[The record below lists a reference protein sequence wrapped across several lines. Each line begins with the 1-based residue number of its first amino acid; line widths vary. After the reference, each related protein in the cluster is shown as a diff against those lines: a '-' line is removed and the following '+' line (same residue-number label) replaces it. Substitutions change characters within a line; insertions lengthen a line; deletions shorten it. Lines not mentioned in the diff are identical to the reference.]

1 MAIGQMNFS
10 PADDANRIYAI
21 KAAEL
26 RSIPNT
32 PEGKDKLQSLVNS
45 AFGSLA
51 LIEIDKRN
59 RAEMMKMAQ
68 NQQGM
73 TGTMA
78 DASIAEMMRNRMMER
93 MAGDERMGIPNVVNQ
108 FEQRMANEG
117 AEGAEVAD
125 TGEGMF
131 KGAGGG
137 IVAFQQGGRT
147 PIERVF
153 QRSGA
158 LSPSEASEAQK
169 LQLEL
174 TEKYG
179 TAGGFGGLFMDQTDE
194 ERQRAKDIM
203 GRLSRMSVS
212 ELRDLTGA
220 SKDISKAV
228 AEDKKITGVG
238 AEAMQERAKK
248 SGISEAFL
256 KDEPYSDES
265 RRGSASY
272 LKSASDRVPSA
283 KAEAETA
290 PSKTGI
296 GALALPKVETDPEKR
311 ITAEDALLKKMGLG
325 AYGEK
330 VRESMGKRRGEA
342 EERFQKGISSETF
355 LEAAEA
361 AGGGGKRLTGLSA
374 LAAAVGGAG
383 KAATRVRRE
392 KDLALDKITEG
403 EERLSLA
410 EDLYKRGRVSDAIK
424 EGRAAEQQIFDSKI
438 KLRTLDLTEQKI
450 NASIAAAKSRTG
462 GMRIPQSI
470 ITKLID
476 RRNQIKDAVSSN
488 QMTPEAANKELQEIQ
503 REINSFLML
512 GSMQIGTRERGS
524 DED

>member
-10 PADDANRIYAI
+10 PTDDANRIYAI

-59 RAEMMKMAQ
+59 RAEMMRMAQ

-125 TGEGMF
+125 TGEGM
-131 KGAGGG
+131 AGGG
-137 IVAFQQGGRT
+137 IVAFQQGGST
-147 PIERVF
+147 PIGRFF

-174 TEKYG
+174 AEKYG
-179 TAGGFGGLFMDQTDE
+179 TAGGFGGLFMEQTDE

-203 GRLSRMSVS
+203 GRLNSMSLS
-212 ELRDLTGA
+212 ELRNLTGA
-220 SKDISKAV
+220 AKDVGKAIT
-228 AEDKKITGVG
+228 EDKKIG
-238 AEAMQERAKK
+238 AAVKNAEY
-248 SGISEAFL
+248 
-256 KDEPYSDES
+256 PDES

-272 LKSASDRVPSA
+272 LKGASDRVPRA
-283 KAEAETA
+283 KAEAEAA

-296 GALALPKVETDPEKR
+296 GALALPNIETDPEKR
-311 ITAEDALLKKMGLG
+311 IAAEDALLKKMGLG

-342 EERFQKGISSETF
+342 EERFQKGIGSETF

-383 KAATRVRRE
+383 KAATRLRRE
-392 KDLALDKITEG
+392 KDTALDKVAEG
-403 EERLSLA
+403 EERLMLA
-410 EDLYKRGRVSDAIK
+410 EDLYKRGRVSEATK
-424 EGRAAEQQIFDSKI
+424 MAESGKQMLFDSTI
-438 KLRTLDLTEQKI
+438 KLKTLDEQIRRTDATIAAYKAKGAGSFRGGADMAKLNTSI
-450 NASIAAAKSRTG
+450 QEIRALLADPKLPPQQRKEYEQDLKMLKATQARILLQGASIE
-462 GMRIPQSI
+462 
-470 ITKLID
+470 D
-476 RRNQIKDAVSSN
+476 R
-488 QMTPEAANKELQEIQ
+488 P
-503 REINSFLML
+503 
-512 GSMQIGTRERGS
+512 
-524 DED
+524 DE

>member
-10 PADDANRIYAI
+10 PTDDANRIYAI

-125 TGEGMF
+125 TGEGM
-131 KGAGGG
+131 AGGG

-147 PIERVF
+147 PIERAF

-179 TAGGFGGLFMDQTDE
+179 TAGGFGGLFMEQTDE

-203 GRLSRMSVS
+203 GRLNNMSLS

-220 SKDISKAV
+220 AKDIGKAV
-228 AEDKKITGVG
+228 AEDKKVT
-238 AEAMQERAKK
+238 AASA
-248 SGISEAFL
+248 AY
-256 KDEPYSDES
+256 PDES

-272 LKSASDRVPSA
+272 LKGASDRVPSA
-283 KAEAETA
+283 KAEAEAA

-296 GALALPKVETDPEKR
+296 GALALPKVETDPEKL
-311 ITAEDALLKKMGLG
+311 IAAEDALLKKMGLG

-330 VRESMGKRRGEA
+330 VRESMGKRKGEA

-361 AGGGGKRLTGLSA
+361 AGGGGKRLTGLGA

-383 KAATRVRRE
+383 KAATRLRRE
-392 KDLALDKITEG
+392 KDTALDKITEG

-438 KLRTLDLTEQKI
+438 KLRTLDEQI
-450 NASIAAAKSRTG
+450 RRTDATIAAAKARSSGAFRG
-462 GMRIPQSI
+462 GADVAKLATSI
-470 ITKLID
+470 
-476 RRNQIKDAVSSN
+476 
-488 QMTPEAANKELQEIQ
+488 QEITSLLADPKLPPQQ
-503 REINSFLML
+503 RQMYEQQLKVLKATQARILLQGAS
-512 GSMQIGTRERGS
+512 I
-524 DED
+524 EDQPD

>member
-1 MAIGQMNFS
+1 MSIGQMNFS
-10 PADDANRIYAI
+10 PTDDANRIYAI

-32 PEGKDKLQSLVNS
+32 PEGKDKLQGLVNS

-59 RAEMMKMAQ
+59 RAEMMRMAQ

-125 TGEGMF
+125 TGEGM
-131 KGAGGG
+131 AGGG
-137 IVAFQQGGRT
+137 IVAFQQGGGT
-147 PIERVF
+147 PIGRAF

-169 LQLEL
+169 LQAEL
-174 TEKYG
+174 VEKYG
-179 TAGGFGGLFMDQTDE
+179 TAGGFGGLFMEQTDE

-203 GRLSRMSVS
+203 GRLNKMSLS

-220 SKDISKAV
+220 AKDVGKAIT
-228 AEDKKITGVG
+228 EDKKIG
-238 AEAMQERAKK
+238 AAVKNAEY
-248 SGISEAFL
+248 
-256 KDEPYSDES
+256 PDES

-272 LKSASDRVPSA
+272 LKGASDRVPSA
-283 KAEAETA
+283 KAEAEAA
-290 PSKTGI
+290 PSRTGI
-296 GALALPKVETDPEKR
+296 GALALPNIETDPEKR
-311 ITAEDALLKKMGLG
+311 ITAEDALFKKMGIG

-342 EERFQKGISSETF
+342 EERFQKGIGSETF

-383 KAATRVRRE
+383 KAATRLRRE
-392 KDLALDKITEG
+392 KDTALDKVAEG
-403 EERLSLA
+403 EERLMLA
-410 EDLYKRGRVSDAIK
+410 EDLYKRGRVSEATK
-424 EGRAAEQQIFDSKI
+424 MAESGKQMLFDSTI
-438 KLRTLDLTEQKI
+438 KLKTLDEQIRRTDATIAAYKAKGAGSFRGGADMAKLNTSI
-450 NASIAAAKSRTG
+450 QEIRALLANPELPPQQRKEYEQDLKMLKATQARILLQGASI
-462 GMRIPQSI
+462 
-470 ITKLID
+470 
-476 RRNQIKDAVSSN
+476 
-488 QMTPEAANKELQEIQ
+488 
-503 REINSFLML
+503 
-512 GSMQIGTRERGS
+512 
-524 DED
+524 EDKPD

>member
-1 MAIGQMNFS
+1 MNFS
-10 PADDANRIYAI
+10 PTDDANRIYAI

-59 RAEMMKMAQ
+59 RAEMMRVAQ

-117 AEGAEVAD
+117 AEGAKVAD

-137 IVAFQQGGRT
+137 IVAFQQGGKAQMESDRAALIDTARKLGYSAADIATLIPRAVGGAFNAAVIRPARAVTGEEIPFIPDVVDEGDYSSMT
-147 PIERVF
+147 PFYDKYVRGKKTATERGIPTT
-153 QRSGA
+153 Q
-158 LSPSEASEAQK
+158 
-169 LQLEL
+169 
-174 TEKYG
+174 
-179 TAGGFGGLFMDQTDE
+179 DTDY
-194 ERQRAKDIM
+194 
-203 GRLSRMSVS
+203 
-212 ELRDLTGA
+212 
-220 SKDISKAV
+220 
-228 AEDKKITGVG
+228 
-238 AEAMQERAKK
+238 
-248 SGISEAFL
+248 
-256 KDEPYSDES
+256 PDES

-272 LKSASDRVPSA
+272 LKGASDRVPSA

-296 GALALPKVETDPEKR
+296 GALALPKVETDPEKL
-311 ITAEDALLKKMGLG
+311 IAAEDALLKKMGLG

-330 VRESMGKRRGEA
+330 VRESMGKRKSEA

-361 AGGGGKRLTGLSA
+361 AGGGGKRLTGLGA

-383 KAATRVRRE
+383 KAATRLRRE
-392 KDLALDKITEG
+392 KDTALDKVTEG
-403 EERLSLA
+403 EERLLLA
-410 EDLYKRGRVSDAIK
+410 EDLYKRGRVSDATK
-424 EGRAAEQQIFDSKI
+424 MAKAAEQQIFDNTL

-450 NASIAAAKSRTG
+450 NATLAAAKSRAG

-470 ITKLID
+470 IVQLEKDLSLLKD
-476 RRNQIKDAVSSN
+476 ALSSGQIKPEEYQKRAADLEKRISSY
-488 QMTPEAANKELQEIQ
+488 I
-503 REINSFLML
+503 ML
-512 GSMQIGTRERGS
+512 GGMQIGTRERGS

>member
-10 PADDANRIYAI
+10 PTDDANRIYAI

-32 PEGKDKLQSLVNS
+32 PEGKDKLQGLVNS

-59 RAEMMKMAQ
+59 RAEMMRMAQ

-125 TGEGMF
+125 TGEGM
-131 KGAGGG
+131 AGGG
-137 IVAFQQGGRT
+137 IVAFQQGGST
-147 PIERVF
+147 PIGRFF

-174 TEKYG
+174 AEKYG
-179 TAGGFGGLFMDQTDE
+179 TAGGFGGLFMEQTDE

-203 GRLSRMSVS
+203 GRLNSMSLS

-220 SKDISKAV
+220 AKDVGKAIT
-228 AEDKKITGVG
+228 EDKKIG
-238 AEAMQERAKK
+238 AAVKNAEY
-248 SGISEAFL
+248 
-256 KDEPYSDES
+256 PDES

-272 LKSASDRVPSA
+272 LKGASDRVPSA
-283 KAEAETA
+283 KAEAEAA

-296 GALALPKVETDPEKR
+296 GALGLPKVETDPEKL
-311 ITAEDALLKKMGLG
+311 IAAEDALLKKMGLG

-330 VRESMGKRRGEA
+330 VRESMGKRRGEV
-342 EERFQKGISSETF
+342 EERFQKGIGSETF

-392 KDLALDKITEG
+392 RDTALDKVTEG
-403 EERLSLA
+403 EERLMLA
-410 EDLYKRGRVSDAIK
+410 EDLYKRGRVADATK
-424 EGRAAEQQIFDSKI
+424 MAKSAEQQIFDNTV
-438 KLRTLDLTEQKI
+438 KLKTLDEQIRRTDATIAAYKAKGAGSFRGGADVAKLATAIQELTGVLADPKLPPQQRQAYEQQLKVLKATQARI
-450 NASIAAAKSRTG
+450 LLQGASIE
-462 GMRIPQSI
+462 
-470 ITKLID
+470 D
-476 RRNQIKDAVSSN
+476 R
-488 QMTPEAANKELQEIQ
+488 P
-503 REINSFLML
+503 
-512 GSMQIGTRERGS
+512 
-524 DED
+524 DE

>member
-1 MAIGQMNFS
+1 MNFS
-10 PADDANRIYAI
+10 PTDDANRIYAI

-51 LIEIDKRN
+51 LIEIGKRN
-59 RAEMMKMAQ
+59 RAEMMRIAQ

-78 DASIAEMMRNRMMER
+78 DAAIAEMMRNRMMER

-131 KGAGGG
+131 RGAGGG
-137 IVAFQQGGRT
+137 IVAFQQGGSTPFDRT
-147 PIERVF
+147 F
-153 QRSGA
+153 SGA
-158 LSPSEASEAQK
+158 LTNLRKQGAEASEAQK
-169 LQLEL
+169 LQEEL
-174 TEKYG
+174 IEKYG
-179 TAGGFGGLFMDQTDE
+179 TASGFGGLFMEQTDE

-203 GRLSRMSVS
+203 GRLNKMSLS

-220 SKDISKAV
+220 AKDVGKAIT
-228 AEDKKITGVG
+228 EDKKIG
-238 AEAMQERAKK
+238 AAVKEAEY
-248 SGISEAFL
+248 
-256 KDEPYSDES
+256 PDES

-272 LKSASDRVPSA
+272 LKGPKDRVPESTGT
-283 KAEAETA
+283 AEAA

-296 GALALPKVETDPEKR
+296 GALALPNIETDPEKR
-311 ITAEDALLKKMGLG
+311 ITAEDALFKKMGIG

-342 EERFQKGISSETF
+342 EERFQKGIGSETF

-383 KAATRVRRE
+383 KAATRLRRE
-392 KDLALDKITEG
+392 KDLALDKVAEG
-403 EERLSLA
+403 EERLMLA
-410 EDLYKRGRVSDAIK
+410 EDLYKRNRVSEATK
-424 EGRAAEQQIFDSKI
+424 MAESGKQMIFDNTIKSK
-438 KLRTLDLTEQKI
+438 TLDEQI
-450 NASIAAAKSRTG
+450 RRTDAAVAAAKSRVG

-470 ITKLID
+470 IVQLEKDLSLLKD
-476 RRNQIKDAVSSN
+476 ALSSGQIKPEEYQKRAADLEKRISSY
-488 QMTPEAANKELQEIQ
+488 I
-503 REINSFLML
+503 ML
-512 GSMQIGTRERGS
+512 GGMQIGTRERGS

>member
-1 MAIGQMNFS
+1 
-10 PADDANRIYAI
+10 
-21 KAAEL
+21 
-26 RSIPNT
+26 
-32 PEGKDKLQSLVNS
+32 
-45 AFGSLA
+45 
-51 LIEIDKRN
+51 
-59 RAEMMKMAQ
+59 MAQ

-125 TGEGMF
+125 TGEGM
-131 KGAGGG
+131 AGGG
-137 IVAFQQGGRT
+137 IVAFQQGGGT
-147 PIERVF
+147 PIGRAF

-158 LSPSEASEAQK
+158 LGPSEASEAQK

-174 TEKYG
+174 AEKYG
-179 TAGGFGGLFMDQTDE
+179 TAGGFGGLFMEQTDE
-194 ERQRAKDIM
+194 ERKRAKDIM
-203 GRLSRMSVS
+203 GRLNSMSLS

-220 SKDISKAV
+220 AKDVGKAIT
-228 AEDKKITGVG
+228 EDKKIG
-238 AEAMQERAKK
+238 AAVKEAEY
-248 SGISEAFL
+248 
-256 KDEPYSDES
+256 PDES

-272 LKSASDRVPSA
+272 LKGPKDRVPEPT
-283 KAEAETA
+283 AEAA

-296 GALALPKVETDPEKR
+296 GALALPNIETDPEKR
-311 ITAEDALLKKMGLG
+311 ITAEDALFKKMGIG

-342 EERFQKGISSETF
+342 EERFQKGIGSETF

-383 KAATRVRRE
+383 KAATRLRRE
-392 KDLALDKITEG
+392 KDTALDKVTEG
-403 EERLSLA
+403 EERLMLA
-410 EDLYKRGRVSDAIK
+410 EDLYKRGRVSEANK
-424 EGRAAEQQIFDSKI
+424 MAESGKQMLFDSTI
-438 KLRTLDLTEQKI
+438 KLKTLDEQI
-450 NASIAAAKSRTG
+450 RRTDAAVATAKSRVG

-488 QMTPEAANKELQEIQ
+488 QMTQEAANKELQEIQ

>member
-1 MAIGQMNFS
+1 MSIGQMNFS
-10 PADDANRIYAI
+10 PTDDANRIYAI

-131 KGAGGG
+131 RGAGGG
-137 IVAFQQGGRT
+137 IVAFQQGGKAQMESDRAALIDTARKLGYSAADIATLIPRAVGGAFNAAVVRPARAVTGEEIPFIPDVVDEGDYSSMT
-147 PIERVF
+147 PFYDKYVRGKKTATERGIPTT
-153 QRSGA
+153 Q
-158 LSPSEASEAQK
+158 
-169 LQLEL
+169 
-174 TEKYG
+174 
-179 TAGGFGGLFMDQTDE
+179 DTDY
-194 ERQRAKDIM
+194 
-203 GRLSRMSVS
+203 
-212 ELRDLTGA
+212 
-220 SKDISKAV
+220 
-228 AEDKKITGVG
+228 
-238 AEAMQERAKK
+238 
-248 SGISEAFL
+248 
-256 KDEPYSDES
+256 PDES

-272 LKSASDRVPSA
+272 LKGASDRVPSA
-283 KAEAETA
+283 KAEAEAA

-296 GALALPKVETDPEKR
+296 KALGLPKVETDPEKL
-311 ITAEDALLKKMGLG
+311 IAAEDALLKKMGLG

-342 EERFQKGISSETF
+342 EERFQKGIGSETF

-361 AGGGGKRLTGLSA
+361 AGGGGKRLTGLGA

-383 KAATRVRRE
+383 KAATRLRRE
-392 KDLALDKITEG
+392 KDTALDKVTEG
-403 EERLSLA
+403 EERLLLA
-410 EDLYKRGRVSDAIK
+410 EDLYKRGRVSDATK
-424 EGRAAEQQIFDSKI
+424 MAKAAEQQIFDNTL
-438 KLRTLDLTEQKI
+438 KLRNLDLTEQKI
-450 NASIAAAKSRTG
+450 NATLAAAKARSSGAFRG
-462 GMRIPQSI
+462 GADVAKLATSI
-470 ITKLID
+470 
-476 RRNQIKDAVSSN
+476 
-488 QMTPEAANKELQEIQ
+488 QEITSLLADPKLPPQQ
-503 REINSFLML
+503 RQMYEQQLKVLKATQARILLQGAS
-512 GSMQIGTRERGS
+512 I
-524 DED
+524 EDQPD

>member
-10 PADDANRIYAI
+10 PTDDANRIYAI

-32 PEGKDKLQSLVNS
+32 PEGKDKLQGLVNS

-131 KGAGGG
+131 RGAGGG
-137 IVAFQQGGRT
+137 IVAFQQGGST
-147 PIERVF
+147 PFGRFF

-179 TAGGFGGLFMDQTDE
+179 SAGGFGGLFMEQTDE
-194 ERQRAKDIM
+194 ERKRAKDIM
-203 GRLSRMSVS
+203 GRLNSMSLS

-220 SKDISKAV
+220 AKDVGKAIT
-228 AEDKKITGVG
+228 EDKKIG
-238 AEAMQERAKK
+238 AAVKEAEY
-248 SGISEAFL
+248 
-256 KDEPYSDES
+256 PDES

-272 LKSASDRVPSA
+272 LKGASDRVPASTPA
-283 KAEAETA
+283 AEAA

-296 GALALPKVETDPEKR
+296 GALGLPKGETDPEKL
-311 ITAEDALLKKMGLG
+311 IAAEDALLKKMGLG

-392 KDLALDKITEG
+392 RDTALDKVTEG
-403 EERLSLA
+403 EERLMLA
-410 EDLYKRGRVSDAIK
+410 EDLYKRGRVADATK
-424 EGRAAEQQIFDSKI
+424 MAKSAEQQIFDNTV
-438 KLRTLDLTEQKI
+438 KLKTLDEQIRRTDATIAAYKAKGAGSFRGGADVAKLATAIQELTGVLADPKLPPQQRQAYEQQLKVLKATQARI
-450 NASIAAAKSRTG
+450 LLQGASIE
-462 GMRIPQSI
+462 
-470 ITKLID
+470 D
-476 RRNQIKDAVSSN
+476 R
-488 QMTPEAANKELQEIQ
+488 P
-503 REINSFLML
+503 
-512 GSMQIGTRERGS
+512 
-524 DED
+524 DE

>member
-1 MAIGQMNFS
+1 MSIGQMNFS
-10 PADDANRIYAI
+10 PTDDANRIYAI

-32 PEGKDKLQSLVNS
+32 PEGKDKLQGLVNS

-59 RAEMMKMAQ
+59 RAEMMRMAQ

-125 TGEGMF
+125 TGEGM
-131 KGAGGG
+131 AGGG
-137 IVAFQQGGRT
+137 IVAFQQGGSTPFDRT
-147 PIERVF
+147 L
-153 QRSGA
+153 SGA
-158 LSPSEASEAQK
+158 LANFRKQGAEESEAFK
-169 LQLEL
+169 LQAEL
-174 TEKYG
+174 AEKYG
-179 TAGGFGGLFMDQTDE
+179 TAGGFGGLFMEQTDE

-203 GRLSRMSVS
+203 GRLNKMSLS

-220 SKDISKAV
+220 AKDVGKAIT
-228 AEDKKITGVG
+228 EDKKITG
-238 AEAMQERAKK
+238 ADADAMRARAKK

-256 KDEPYSDES
+256 KDEPYPDES

-272 LKSASDRVPSA
+272 LKGPKDRVPEPT
-283 KAEAETA
+283 AEAA

-296 GALALPKVETDPEKR
+296 KALGLPKVETDPEKL
-311 ITAEDALLKKMGLG
+311 IAAEDALLKKMGLG

-342 EERFQKGISSETF
+342 EERFQKGIGSETF

-383 KAATRVRRE
+383 KAATRLRRE
-392 KDLALDKITEG
+392 KDTALDKVAEG
-403 EERLSLA
+403 EERLMLA
-410 EDLYKRGRVSDAIK
+410 EDLYKRGRVADATK
-424 EGRAAEQQIFDSKI
+424 MAKSAEQQIFDNQI
-438 KLRTLDLTEQKI
+438 KLRSLDLTEQKI
-450 NASIAAAKSRTG
+450 NATLAAAKARGAGSFRGGADVAKLATSIQELTG
-462 GMRIPQSI
+462 ALADPKLPPQQRQLYEQQLKMLKAAQARILLQGASI
-470 ITKLID
+470 
-476 RRNQIKDAVSSN
+476 
-488 QMTPEAANKELQEIQ
+488 
-503 REINSFLML
+503 
-512 GSMQIGTRERGS
+512 
-524 DED
+524 EDQPD

>member
-10 PADDANRIYAI
+10 PTDDANRIYAI

-125 TGEGMF
+125 TGEGM
-131 KGAGGG
+131 AGGG

-147 PIERVF
+147 PIERAF

-158 LSPSEASEAQK
+158 LSPAEASEAQK

-179 TAGGFGGLFMDQTDE
+179 TAGGFGGLFMEQTDE

-203 GRLSRMSVS
+203 GRLNSMSLS

-220 SKDISKAV
+220 AKDIGKAV
-228 AEDKKITGVG
+228 AEDKKVT
-238 AEAMQERAKK
+238 AASA
-248 SGISEAFL
+248 AY
-256 KDEPYSDES
+256 PDES

-272 LKSASDRVPSA
+272 LKGASDRVPSA
-283 KAEAETA
+283 KAEAEAA

-296 GALALPKVETDPEKR
+296 GALALPKGETDPEK
-311 ITAEDALLKKMGLG
+311 ILAAEDALLKKMGLG

-330 VRESMGKRRGEA
+330 VRESMGKRRGET
-342 EERFQKGISSETF
+342 EERFQKGIGSETF

-361 AGGGGKRLTGLSA
+361 AGGGGKRLTGLGA

-383 KAATRVRRE
+383 KAATRLRRE
-392 KDLALDKITEG
+392 KDTALDKITEG

-424 EGRAAEQQIFDSKI
+424 EGRAAEQQIFDNTV
-438 KLRTLDLTEQKI
+438 KLRTLDLAEQKI
-450 NASIAAAKSRTG
+450 NAAAKAKASGAFRG
-462 GMRIPQSI
+462 GADVAKLATSIQELTSALADPKLPPQQRQMFEQQLKMLKATQARILLQGASI
-470 ITKLID
+470 
-476 RRNQIKDAVSSN
+476 
-488 QMTPEAANKELQEIQ
+488 
-503 REINSFLML
+503 
-512 GSMQIGTRERGS
+512 
-524 DED
+524 EDQPD

>member
-10 PADDANRIYAI
+10 PTDDANRIYAI

-117 AEGAEVAD
+117 VESAEVAD
-125 TGEGMF
+125 TGEGM
-131 KGAGGG
+131 AGGG
-137 IVAFQQGGRT
+137 IVAFQQGGKAQMESDRAALIDTARKLGYSAADIATLIPRAIGGAFNAAVIRPARAVTGEEIPFIPDVVDTSEVKEGDYSSMT
-147 PIERVF
+147 PFYDKYVRGKKTATER
-153 QRSGA
+153 GIPA
-158 LSPSEASEAQK
+158 AQ
-169 LQLEL
+169 
-174 TEKYG
+174 
-179 TAGGFGGLFMDQTDE
+179 DTDY
-194 ERQRAKDIM
+194 
-203 GRLSRMSVS
+203 
-212 ELRDLTGA
+212 
-220 SKDISKAV
+220 
-228 AEDKKITGVG
+228 
-238 AEAMQERAKK
+238 
-248 SGISEAFL
+248 
-256 KDEPYSDES
+256 PDES

-272 LKSASDRVPSA
+272 LKGASDRVPSA

-296 GALALPKVETDPEKR
+296 GALALPKVETDPEKL
-311 ITAEDALLKKMGLG
+311 IAAEDALLKKMGLG

-330 VRESMGKRRGEA
+330 VRESMGKRKGEA
-342 EERFQKGISSETF
+342 EERFQKGIGSETF

-361 AGGGGKRLTGLSA
+361 AGGGGKRLTGLGA

-383 KAATRVRRE
+383 KAATRLRRE
-392 KDLALDKITEG
+392 KDTALDKVTEG
-403 EERLSLA
+403 EERLLLA
-410 EDLYKRGRVSDAIK
+410 EDLYKRGRVSDATK
-424 EGRAAEQQIFDSKI
+424 MAKAAEQQIFDNTL

-450 NASIAAAKSRTG
+450 NATIAAAKSRAG

-470 ITKLID
+470 IVQLEKD
-476 RRNQIKDAVSSN
+476 RSLLADALSSGQIKPEEYQKRMADLEKRISSY
-488 QMTPEAANKELQEIQ
+488 I
-503 REINSFLML
+503 ML
-512 GSMQIGTRERGS
+512 GGMQIGTRERGS

>member
-10 PADDANRIYAI
+10 PTDDANRIYAI

-117 AEGAEVAD
+117 AESAEVAD
-125 TGEGMF
+125 TGEGM
-131 KGAGGG
+131 AGGG

-179 TAGGFGGLFMDQTDE
+179 TAGGFGGLFMEQTDE

-203 GRLSRMSVS
+203 GRLNNMSLS

-220 SKDISKAV
+220 AKDIGKAV
-228 AEDKKITGVG
+228 AEDKKVT
-238 AEAMQERAKK
+238 AASA
-248 SGISEAFL
+248 AY
-256 KDEPYSDES
+256 PDES

-283 KAEAETA
+283 KAEAETD

-296 GALALPKVETDPEKR
+296 GALGLPKVETDPEKL
-311 ITAEDALLKKMGLG
+311 IAAEDALLKKMGLG

-330 VRESMGKRRGEA
+330 VRESMGKRKGEA

-361 AGGGGKRLTGLSA
+361 AGGGGKRLTGLGA

-383 KAATRVRRE
+383 KAATRLRRE
-392 KDLALDKITEG
+392 KDTALDKVTEG
-403 EERLSLA
+403 EERLLLA
-410 EDLYKRGRVSDAIK
+410 EDLYKRGRVSDATK
-424 EGRAAEQQIFDSKI
+424 MAKTAEQQIFDNTV
-438 KLRTLDLTEQKI
+438 KLKTLDEQI
-450 NASIAAAKSRTG
+450 RRTDATIAAAKAKASGAFRG
-462 GMRIPQSI
+462 GADIAQLATSI
-470 ITKLID
+470 
-476 RRNQIKDAVSSN
+476 
-488 QMTPEAANKELQEIQ
+488 QEITRSLADPKLPPQ
-503 REINSFLML
+503 ERQMYEQQLKML
-512 GSMQIGTRERGS
+512 KAAQARILLQGASI
-524 DED
+524 EDRPD

>member
-1 MAIGQMNFS
+1 MAIGQMNLS
-10 PADDANRIYAI
+10 PTDDANRIYAI

-147 PIERVF
+147 PIERAF

-158 LSPSEASEAQK
+158 LSPAEASEAQK

-179 TAGGFGGLFMDQTDE
+179 TAGGFGGLFMEQTDE

-203 GRLSRMSVS
+203 GRLNSMSLS

-220 SKDISKAV
+220 AKDIGKAV
-228 AEDKKITGVG
+228 AEDKKVT
-238 AEAMQERAKK
+238 AASA
-248 SGISEAFL
+248 AY
-256 KDEPYSDES
+256 PDES

-272 LKSASDRVPSA
+272 LKGPKDRVPEPT
-283 KAEAETA
+283 AEAA

-296 GALALPKVETDPEKR
+296 GALGLPKGETDPEK
-311 ITAEDALLKKMGLG
+311 ILAAEDALLKKMGLG

-330 VRESMGKRRGEA
+330 VRESMGKRKGEA
-342 EERFQKGISSETF
+342 EERFQKGIGSETF

-361 AGGGGKRLTGLSA
+361 AGGGGKRLTGLGA

-383 KAATRVRRE
+383 KAATRLRRE
-392 KDLALDKITEG
+392 KDTALDKVTEG
-403 EERLSLA
+403 EERLLLA
-410 EDLYKRGRVSDAIK
+410 EDLYKRGRVSDATK
-424 EGRAAEQQIFDSKI
+424 MAKTAEQQIFDNTV
-438 KLRTLDLTEQKI
+438 KLKTLDEQI
-450 NASIAAAKSRTG
+450 RRTDATIAAAKAKASGAFRG
-462 GMRIPQSI
+462 GADVAKLATSIQEVTSLLADPKLPPQQRQMYEQQLKVLKATQARILLQGASI
-470 ITKLID
+470 
-476 RRNQIKDAVSSN
+476 
-488 QMTPEAANKELQEIQ
+488 
-503 REINSFLML
+503 
-512 GSMQIGTRERGS
+512 
-524 DED
+524 EDQPD

>member
-1 MAIGQMNFS
+1 MSIGQMNFS
-10 PADDANRIYAI
+10 PTDDANRIYAI

-32 PEGKDKLQSLVNS
+32 PEGKDKLQGLVNS

-59 RAEMMKMAQ
+59 RAEMMRMAQ

-125 TGEGMF
+125 TGEGM
-131 KGAGGG
+131 AGGG
-137 IVAFQQGGRT
+137 IVAFQQGGSTPFDRT
-147 PIERVF
+147 F
-153 QRSGA
+153 SGA
-158 LSPSEASEAQK
+158 LSSLRKQGAEASEAQK
-169 LQLEL
+169 LQEEL
-174 TEKYG
+174 IEKYG
-179 TAGGFGGLFMDQTDE
+179 TASGFGGLFMEQTDE

-203 GRLSRMSVS
+203 GRLNKMSLS

-220 SKDISKAV
+220 AKDVGKAIT
-228 AEDKKITGVG
+228 EDKKIG
-238 AEAMQERAKK
+238 AAVKEAEY
-248 SGISEAFL
+248 
-256 KDEPYSDES
+256 PDES

-272 LKSASDRVPSA
+272 LKRPSDRVPASTPA
-283 KAEAETA
+283 AEAA

-296 GALALPKVETDPEKR
+296 GALGLPKAETDPEKLLA
-311 ITAEDALLKKMGLG
+311 AEDALLKKMGLG

-342 EERFQKGISSETF
+342 EERFQKGIGSETF

-383 KAATRVRRE
+383 KAATRLRRE
-392 KDLALDKITEG
+392 KDTALDKITEG
-403 EERLSLA
+403 EERLILA
-410 EDLYKRGRVSDAIK
+410 EDLYRRGRVSEATK
-424 EGRAAEQQIFDSKI
+424 TAKAAEQQIFDNQI
-438 KLRTLDLTEQKI
+438 KLRSLDLTEQKI
-450 NASIAAAKSRTG
+450 NATLAAAKSRGAGSFRGGADIAKLTTSIQELTG
-462 GMRIPQSI
+462 ALADPKLPPQQRQLYEQQLKMLKAAQARILLQGASI
-470 ITKLID
+470 
-476 RRNQIKDAVSSN
+476 
-488 QMTPEAANKELQEIQ
+488 
-503 REINSFLML
+503 
-512 GSMQIGTRERGS
+512 
-524 DED
+524 EDLPD

>member
-10 PADDANRIYAI
+10 PTDDANRIYAI

-59 RAEMMKMAQ
+59 RAEMMRMAQ

-125 TGEGMF
+125 TGEGM
-131 KGAGGG
+131 AGGG
-137 IVAFQQGGRT
+137 IVAFQQGGST
-147 PIERVF
+147 PIGRFF

-174 TEKYG
+174 AEKYG
-179 TAGGFGGLFMDQTDE
+179 TAGGFGGLFMEQTDE

-203 GRLSRMSVS
+203 GRLNKMSLS

-220 SKDISKAV
+220 AKDVGKAIT
-228 AEDKKITGVG
+228 EDKKIG
-238 AEAMQERAKK
+238 AAVKNTEY
-248 SGISEAFL
+248 
-256 KDEPYSDES
+256 PDES

-272 LKSASDRVPSA
+272 LKGASDRVPSA
-283 KAEAETA
+283 KAEAEAA

-296 GALALPKVETDPEKR
+296 GALGLPKAETDPEKLLA
-311 ITAEDALLKKMGLG
+311 AEDALLKKMGLG

-342 EERFQKGISSETF
+342 EERFQKGIGSETF

-383 KAATRVRRE
+383 KAATRLRRE
-392 KDLALDKITEG
+392 KDTALDKITEG
-403 EERLSLA
+403 EERLILA
-410 EDLYKRGRVSDAIK
+410 EDLYNRGRVSEATK
-424 EGRAAEQQIFDSKI
+424 TAKAAEQQIFDNKL

-450 NASIAAAKSRTG
+450 NATLAAAKSRGAGSFRGGADIAKLTTSIQELTG
-462 GMRIPQSI
+462 ALADPKLPPQQRQLYEQQLKMLKAAQARILLQGASI
-470 ITKLID
+470 
-476 RRNQIKDAVSSN
+476 
-488 QMTPEAANKELQEIQ
+488 
-503 REINSFLML
+503 
-512 GSMQIGTRERGS
+512 
-524 DED
+524 EDLPD

>member
-10 PADDANRIYAI
+10 PTDDANLIYAI

-32 PEGKDKLQSLVNS
+32 PEGKDKLQGLVNS

-51 LIEIDKRN
+51 LIEIGKRN
-59 RAEMMKMAQ
+59 RAEMMRMAQ

-78 DASIAEMMRNRMMER
+78 DAAIAEMMRNRMMER

-131 KGAGGG
+131 RGAGGG
-137 IVAFQQGGRT
+137 IVAFQQGGST
-147 PIERVF
+147 PIGRFF

-179 TAGGFGGLFMDQTDE
+179 SAGGFGGLFMEQTDE

-203 GRLSRMSVS
+203 GRLNSMSLS

-220 SKDISKAV
+220 AKDVGKAIT
-228 AEDKKITGVG
+228 EDKKIG
-238 AEAMQERAKK
+238 AAVKEAEY
-248 SGISEAFL
+248 
-256 KDEPYSDES
+256 PDES

-272 LKSASDRVPSA
+272 LKGAKDRVPESTGT
-283 KAEAETA
+283 AEAA

-296 GALALPKVETDPEKR
+296 GALGLPKGETDPEKL
-311 ITAEDALLKKMGLG
+311 IAAEDALLKKMGLG

-330 VRESMGKRRGEA
+330 VRESMGKRKGEA

-392 KDLALDKITEG
+392 RDTALDKVTEG
-403 EERLSLA
+403 EERLLLA
-410 EDLYKRGRVSDAIK
+410 EDLYKRGRVADATK
-424 EGRAAEQQIFDSKI
+424 MAKSAEQQIFDNTV
-438 KLRTLDLTEQKI
+438 KLKTLDEQIRRTDATIAAYKAKGAGSFRGGADVAKLATSI
-450 NASIAAAKSRTG
+450 QEVTSLLADPKLPPQQRQMYEQQLKVLKATQARILLQGASIE
-462 GMRIPQSI
+462 
-470 ITKLID
+470 D
-476 RRNQIKDAVSSN
+476 R
-488 QMTPEAANKELQEIQ
+488 P
-503 REINSFLML
+503 
-512 GSMQIGTRERGS
+512 
-524 DED
+524 DE

>member
-1 MAIGQMNFS
+1 MAIGQMNLS
-10 PADDANRIYAI
+10 PTDDANRIYAI

-59 RAEMMKMAQ
+59 RAEMMEMAK

-78 DASIAEMMRNRMMER
+78 DAAVAQMMRNRMMER

-147 PIERVF
+147 PIERAF

-158 LSPSEASEAQK
+158 LSPAEASEAQK

-179 TAGGFGGLFMDQTDE
+179 TAGGFGGLFMEQTDE

-203 GRLSRMSVS
+203 GRLNSMSLS

-220 SKDISKAV
+220 AKDIGKAV
-228 AEDKKITGVG
+228 AEDKKVT
-238 AEAMQERAKK
+238 AASA
-248 SGISEAFL
+248 AY
-256 KDEPYSDES
+256 PDES

-272 LKSASDRVPSA
+272 LKGPKDRVPEPT
-283 KAEAETA
+283 AEAA

-296 GALALPKVETDPEKR
+296 GALGLPKGETDPEK
-311 ITAEDALLKKMGLG
+311 ILAAEDALLKKMGLG

-342 EERFQKGISSETF
+342 EERFQKGIGSETF

-361 AGGGGKRLTGLSA
+361 AGGGGKRLTGLGA

-383 KAATRVRRE
+383 KAATRLRRE
-392 KDLALDKITEG
+392 KDTALDKVTEG
-403 EERLSLA
+403 EERLLLA
-410 EDLYKRGRVSDAIK
+410 EDLYKRGRVSDATK
-424 EGRAAEQQIFDSKI
+424 MAKTAEQQIFDNTV
-438 KLRTLDLTEQKI
+438 KLKTLDEQI
-450 NASIAAAKSRTG
+450 RRTDATIAAAKAKASGAFRG
-462 GMRIPQSI
+462 GADVAKLATSI
-470 ITKLID
+470 
-476 RRNQIKDAVSSN
+476 
-488 QMTPEAANKELQEIQ
+488 QEITSLLADPKLPPQQ
-503 REINSFLML
+503 RQMYEQQLKVLKATQARILLQGAS
-512 GSMQIGTRERGS
+512 I
-524 DED
+524 EDQPD

>member
-10 PADDANRIYAI
+10 PTDDANRIYAI

-125 TGEGMF
+125 TGEGM
-131 KGAGGG
+131 AGGG

-147 PIERVF
+147 PIERAF

-158 LSPSEASEAQK
+158 LSPAEASEAQK

-203 GRLSRMSVS
+203 GRLNNMSLS

-220 SKDISKAV
+220 AKDIGKAV
-228 AEDKKITGVG
+228 AEDKKTT
-238 AEAMQERAKK
+238 AA
-248 SGISEAFL
+248 SG
-256 KDEPYSDES
+256 DYPDES

-296 GALALPKVETDPEKR
+296 GALGLPKVETDPEKL
-311 ITAEDALLKKMGLG
+311 IAAEDALLKKMGLG

-330 VRESMGKRRGEA
+330 VRESMGKRKGEA

-383 KAATRVRRE
+383 KAATRLRRE
-392 KDLALDKITEG
+392 KDTALDKVTEG
-403 EERLSLA
+403 EERLLLA
-410 EDLYKRGRVSDAIK
+410 EDLYKRGRVSDATK
-424 EGRAAEQQIFDSKI
+424 MAKTAEQQIFDNTV
-438 KLRTLDLTEQKI
+438 KLKTLDEQI
-450 NASIAAAKSRTG
+450 RRTDATIAAAKAKASGAFRG
-462 GMRIPQSI
+462 GADIAQLATSI
-470 ITKLID
+470 
-476 RRNQIKDAVSSN
+476 
-488 QMTPEAANKELQEIQ
+488 QEITRSLADPKLPPQ
-503 REINSFLML
+503 ERQMYEQQLKML
-512 GSMQIGTRERGS
+512 KAAQARILLQGASI
-524 DED
+524 EDRPD

>member
-10 PADDANRIYAI
+10 PTDDANRIYAI

-117 AEGAEVAD
+117 TESAEVAD
-125 TGEGMF
+125 TGEGM
-131 KGAGGG
+131 AGGG

-147 PIERVF
+147 PIERAF

-179 TAGGFGGLFMDQTDE
+179 TAGGFGGLFMEQTDE

-203 GRLSRMSVS
+203 GRLNNMSLS

-220 SKDISKAV
+220 AKDIGKAV
-228 AEDKKITGVG
+228 AEDKKVT
-238 AEAMQERAKK
+238 AASA
-248 SGISEAFL
+248 AY
-256 KDEPYSDES
+256 PDES

-272 LKSASDRVPSA
+272 LKGASDRVPSA
-283 KAEAETA
+283 KAEAEAA

-296 GALALPKVETDPEKR
+296 GALALPKVETDPEKL
-311 ITAEDALLKKMGLG
+311 IAAEDALLKKMGLG

-330 VRESMGKRRGEA
+330 VRESMGKRKGEA

-361 AGGGGKRLTGLSA
+361 AGGGGKRLTGLGA

-383 KAATRVRRE
+383 KAATRLRRE
-392 KDLALDKITEG
+392 KDTALDKVTEG
-403 EERLSLA
+403 EERLLLA
-410 EDLYKRGRVSDAIK
+410 EDLYKRGRVSDATK
-424 EGRAAEQQIFDSKI
+424 MAKTAEQQIFDNTV
-438 KLRTLDLTEQKI
+438 KLKTLDEQI
-450 NASIAAAKSRTG
+450 RRTDATIAAAKAKASGAFRG
-462 GMRIPQSI
+462 GADVAKLATSIQEVTSLLADPKLPPQQRQMYEQQLKVLKATQARILLQGASI
-470 ITKLID
+470 
-476 RRNQIKDAVSSN
+476 
-488 QMTPEAANKELQEIQ
+488 
-503 REINSFLML
+503 
-512 GSMQIGTRERGS
+512 
-524 DED
+524 EDQPD

>member
-10 PADDANRIYAI
+10 PTDDANRIYAI

-108 FEQRMANEG
+108 FEQRMANES

-125 TGEGMF
+125 TGEGM
-131 KGAGGG
+131 AGGG

-147 PIERVF
+147 PIERAF

-158 LSPSEASEAQK
+158 LSPAEASEAQK

-179 TAGGFGGLFMDQTDE
+179 TAGGFGGLFMEQTDE

-203 GRLSRMSVS
+203 SRLNSMSLS

-220 SKDISKAV
+220 AKDIGKAV
-228 AEDKKITGVG
+228 AEDKKVT
-238 AEAMQERAKK
+238 AASA
-248 SGISEAFL
+248 AY
-256 KDEPYSDES
+256 PDES

-272 LKSASDRVPSA
+272 LKGPKDRVPEPT
-283 KAEAETA
+283 AEAA

-296 GALALPKVETDPEKR
+296 GALGLPKVETDPEKL
-311 ITAEDALLKKMGLG
+311 IAAEDALLKKMGLG

-342 EERFQKGISSETF
+342 EERFQKGIGSETF

-361 AGGGGKRLTGLSA
+361 AGGGGKRLTGLGA

-383 KAATRVRRE
+383 KAATRLRRE
-392 KDLALDKITEG
+392 KDTALDKVTEG
-403 EERLSLA
+403 EERLLLA
-410 EDLYKRGRVSDAIK
+410 EDLYKRGRVADATK
-424 EGRAAEQQIFDSKI
+424 MAKAAEQQIFDNTL

-450 NASIAAAKSRTG
+450 NATLAAAKARSSGAFRG
-462 GMRIPQSI
+462 GADIAQLATSI
-470 ITKLID
+470 
-476 RRNQIKDAVSSN
+476 
-488 QMTPEAANKELQEIQ
+488 QEITRSLADPKLPPQ
-503 REINSFLML
+503 ERQMYEQQLKML
-512 GSMQIGTRERGS
+512 KAAQARILLQGASI
-524 DED
+524 EDRPD

>member
-1 MAIGQMNFS
+1 MSIGQMNFS
-10 PADDANRIYAI
+10 PTDDANRIYAI

-32 PEGKDKLQSLVNS
+32 PEGKDKLQGLVNS

-59 RAEMMKMAQ
+59 RAEMMRMAQ

-125 TGEGMF
+125 TGEGM
-131 KGAGGG
+131 AGGG
-137 IVAFQQGGRT
+137 IVAFQQGGSTPFDRT
-147 PIERVF
+147 F
-153 QRSGA
+153 SGA
-158 LSPSEASEAQK
+158 LSSLRKQGAEASEAQK
-169 LQLEL
+169 LQEEL
-174 TEKYG
+174 IEKYG
-179 TAGGFGGLFMDQTDE
+179 TASGFGGLFMEQTDE
-194 ERQRAKDIM
+194 ERQRAKDTM
-203 GRLSRMSVS
+203 GRLNKMSLS

-220 SKDISKAV
+220 AKDVGKAIT
-228 AEDKKITGVG
+228 EDKKITG
-238 AEAMQERAKK
+238 ADADAMRARAKK

-256 KDEPYSDES
+256 KDEPYPDES

-272 LKSASDRVPSA
+272 LKGPKDRVPEPT
-283 KAEAETA
+283 AEAA

-296 GALALPKVETDPEKR
+296 KALGLPKVETDPEKL
-311 ITAEDALLKKMGLG
+311 IAAEDALLKKMGLG

-342 EERFQKGISSETF
+342 EERFQKGIGSETF

-383 KAATRVRRE
+383 KAATRLRRE
-392 KDLALDKITEG
+392 KDTALDKVAEG
-403 EERLSLA
+403 EERLMLA
-410 EDLYKRGRVSDAIK
+410 EDLYKRGRVADATK
-424 EGRAAEQQIFDSKI
+424 MAKSAEQQIFDNQI
-438 KLRTLDLTEQKI
+438 KLRSLDLTEQKI
-450 NASIAAAKSRTG
+450 NATLAAAKSRAG

-470 ITKLID
+470 IVQLEKD
-476 RRNQIKDAVSSN
+476 RSLLADALSSGQIKPEEYQKRMADLEKRISSY
-488 QMTPEAANKELQEIQ
+488 I
-503 REINSFLML
+503 ML
-512 GSMQIGTRERGS
+512 GGMQIGTRERGS

>member
-10 PADDANRIYAI
+10 PTDDANRIYAI

-32 PEGKDKLQSLVNS
+32 PEGKDKLQGLVNS

-59 RAEMMKMAQ
+59 RAEMMRIAQ

-125 TGEGMF
+125 TGEGM
-131 KGAGGG
+131 AGGG
-137 IVAFQQGGRT
+137 IVAFQQGGSTPFDRT
-147 PIERVF
+147 L
-153 QRSGA
+153 SGA
-158 LSPSEASEAQK
+158 LSNLRKQGAEASEAQK
-169 LQLEL
+169 LQEEL
-174 TEKYG
+174 VEKYG
-179 TAGGFGGLFMDQTDE
+179 TASGFGGLFMEQTDE

-203 GRLSRMSVS
+203 GRLNKMSLS

-220 SKDISKAV
+220 AKDVGKAIT
-228 AEDKKITGVG
+228 EDKKIG
-238 AEAMQERAKK
+238 AAVKEAEY
-248 SGISEAFL
+248 
-256 KDEPYSDES
+256 PDES

-272 LKSASDRVPSA
+272 LKGASDRVPASTSA
-283 KAEAETA
+283 AEAA
-290 PSKTGI
+290 SSKTGI
-296 GALALPKVETDPEKR
+296 GALGLPKAETDPEKLLA
-311 ITAEDALLKKMGLG
+311 AEDALLKKMGLG

-342 EERFQKGISSETF
+342 EERFQKGIGSETF

-374 LAAAVGGAG
+374 LAAAVSGAG
-383 KAATRVRRE
+383 KAATRLRRE
-392 KDLALDKITEG
+392 KDTALDKVAEG
-403 EERLSLA
+403 EERLMLA
-410 EDLYKRGRVSDAIK
+410 EDLYKRGRVADATK
-424 EGRAAEQQIFDSKI
+424 MAKSAEQQIFDNQI
-438 KLRTLDLTEQKI
+438 KLRSLDLTEQKI
-450 NASIAAAKSRTG
+450 NATLAAAKARGAGSFRGGADVAKLATSIQELTG
-462 GMRIPQSI
+462 ALADPKLPPQQRQLYEQQLKMLKAAQARILLQGASI
-470 ITKLID
+470 
-476 RRNQIKDAVSSN
+476 
-488 QMTPEAANKELQEIQ
+488 
-503 REINSFLML
+503 
-512 GSMQIGTRERGS
+512 
-524 DED
+524 EDQPD

>member
-10 PADDANRIYAI
+10 PTDDANRIYAI

-59 RAEMMKMAQ
+59 RAEMMEMAK

-78 DASIAEMMRNRMMER
+78 DAAVAQMMRNRMMER

-117 AEGAEVAD
+117 TEGAKVAD

-131 KGAGGG
+131 RGAGGG
-137 IVAFQQGGRT
+137 IVAFQQGGST
-147 PIERVF
+147 PIGRFV
-153 QRSGA
+153 SGIGSN
-158 LSPSEASEAQK
+158 LINPEELEILK
-169 LQLEL
+169 LQDEL
-174 TEKYG
+174 RGKYSS
-179 TAGGFGGLFMDQTDE
+179 ASSLPGLFMSQTDE

-203 GRLSRMSVS
+203 SRVSRMSLS

-220 SKDISKAV
+220 AKDIGKAV
-228 AEDKKITGVG
+228 AENKKVT
-238 AEAMQERAKK
+238 AASA
-248 SGISEAFL
+248 
-256 KDEPYSDES
+256 DYPDES

-272 LKSASDRVPSA
+272 LKGPKDRVPEPT
-283 KAEAETA
+283 AEAEAA

-450 NASIAAAKSRTG
+450 NAAIAAAKSRTG

>member
-10 PADDANRIYAI
+10 PTDDANRIYAI

-32 PEGKDKLQSLVNS
+32 PEGKDKLQGLVNS

-51 LIEIDKRN
+51 LIEIGKRN
-59 RAEMMKMAQ
+59 RAEMMRIAQ

-78 DASIAEMMRNRMMER
+78 DAAIAEMMRNRMMER

-125 TGEGMF
+125 TGEGM
-131 KGAGGG
+131 AGGG
-137 IVAFQQGGRT
+137 IVAFQQGGSTPFDRT
-147 PIERVF
+147 F
-153 QRSGA
+153 SGA
-158 LSPSEASEAQK
+158 LANLRKQGAEESEAFK
-169 LQLEL
+169 LQAEL
-174 TEKYG
+174 AEKYG
-179 TAGGFGGLFMDQTDE
+179 TAGGFGGLFMEQTDE

-203 GRLSRMSVS
+203 GRLNKMSLS

-220 SKDISKAV
+220 AKDVGKAIT
-228 AEDKKITGVG
+228 EDKKIG
-238 AEAMQERAKK
+238 AAVKNAEY
-248 SGISEAFL
+248 
-256 KDEPYSDES
+256 PDES

-272 LKSASDRVPSA
+272 LKGASDRVPSA
-283 KAEAETA
+283 KAEAEAA

-296 GALALPKVETDPEKR
+296 GALALPNIETDPEKR
-311 ITAEDALLKKMGLG
+311 ITAEDALFKKMGIG

-342 EERFQKGISSETF
+342 EERFQKGIGSETF

-383 KAATRVRRE
+383 KAATRLRRE
-392 KDLALDKITEG
+392 KDLALDKVAEG
-403 EERLSLA
+403 EERLMLA
-410 EDLYKRGRVSDAIK
+410 EDLYKRGRVSEANKMAESGKQMLFDSTIKLKTLDEQIRRTDATI
-424 EGRAAEQQIFDSKI
+424 AAYKAKGAGSFRGGADVAKLATSIQEVTSLLADPKLPPQQRQMYEQQLKVLKATQARI
-438 KLRTLDLTEQKI
+438 LLQG
-450 NASIAAAKSRTG
+450 ASIE
-462 GMRIPQSI
+462 
-470 ITKLID
+470 D
-476 RRNQIKDAVSSN
+476 RPD
-488 QMTPEAANKELQEIQ
+488 
-503 REINSFLML
+503 
-512 GSMQIGTRERGS
+512 
-524 DED
+524 